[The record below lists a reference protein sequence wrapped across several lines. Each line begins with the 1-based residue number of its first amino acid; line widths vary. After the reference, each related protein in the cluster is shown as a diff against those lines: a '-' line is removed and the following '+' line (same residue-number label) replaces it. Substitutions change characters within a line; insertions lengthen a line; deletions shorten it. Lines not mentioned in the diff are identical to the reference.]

1 MEKRV
6 MTIQEQ
12 EKEFKVYKIYDRLKR
27 VYLKREY
34 KTLRT
39 ARLAADK
46 MDMVY
51 GAYRYGVA
59 FLTSGEGKKL

>member
-1 MEKRV
+1 
-6 MTIQEQ
+6 MTRQEQ
-12 EKEFKVYKIYDRLKR
+12 EFKIYKIYDRLKR

-39 ARLAADK
+39 ARLAADR

-59 FLTSGEGKKL
+59 SLTSSEEKKL